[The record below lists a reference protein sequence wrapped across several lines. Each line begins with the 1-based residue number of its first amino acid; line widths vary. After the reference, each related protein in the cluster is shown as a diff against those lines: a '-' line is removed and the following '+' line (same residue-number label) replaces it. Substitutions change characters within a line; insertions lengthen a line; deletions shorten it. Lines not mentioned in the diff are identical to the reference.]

1 MPTPKKKPA
10 KAQAQA
16 TKNNTKKPTPTTR
29 TPPHKPGTA
38 QPAKEPPSQ
47 KRTAEYLAK
56 TRSKP
61 QVTNG
66 GNLIQNPS
74 GQEPHTE
81 PAPSGRKKREPGLTC
96 GAHGKHRGE
105 PCRHPAGFRTDHP
118 GSGRCYLHGGRTPA
132 PTGRYS
138 SVERPRVRE
147 LLEQFE
153 SDPDPLNLLPEAQLL
168 RALMLDYINRFEEQD
183 RMLTRWNL
191 SFEKPFQSDW
201 ADWWRTMRAD
211 ALEREDDL
219 SEELLERMPDPMNY
233 LPSKPLRMADITDAA
248 RLIKEVGA
256 MVDRIRKG
264 QQESTFSMDVINR
277 LWVLMGGHLTDAAM
291 EVIENDDIRSAL
303 LTAVESRWGT
313 ISLAELASRR
323 AEAGAEAG

>member
-1 MPTPKKKPA
+1 MPTPKKPKA
-10 KAQAQA
+10 KARAA
-16 TKNNTKKPTPTTR
+16 KAPTT
-29 TPPHKPGTA
+29 PEPQKPGTA
-38 QPAKEPPSQ
+38 QPAPKTP
-47 KRTAEYLAK
+47 KTRTAEYLAK

-66 GNLIQNPS
+66 GNPLQNAQV
-74 GQEPHTE
+74 QEPLAE
-81 PAPSGRKKREPGLTC
+81 SGERQRKPREPERIC
-96 GAHGKHRGE
+96 GAEGKRGAG
-105 PCRHPAGFRTDHP
+105 PCRHPAGFRTDHK
-118 GSGRCYLHGGRTPA
+118 GSGRCYLHGGLTPA

-138 SVERPRVRE
+138 SIERPRVRE
-147 LLEQFE
+147 LLERFE
-153 SDPDPLNLLPEAQLL
+153 SDPDPLNLLAEVQLL
-168 RALMLDYINRFEEQD
+168 RALLLDFINRFDEQD
-183 RMLTRWNL
+183 RMLTRWNM
-191 SFEKPFQSDW
+191 SFEKSFQSDW

-219 SEELLERMPDPMNY
+219 SVDLVERMPDPMNY
-233 LPSKPLRMADITDAA
+233 LPSKPLRMADITDVS

-277 LWVLMGGHLTDAAM
+277 LWVLMGGHVTDAAM

-303 LTAVESRWGT
+303 LTAVEGRWGT